1 MRRYFVQGKFG
12 RVFSILALTIW
23 SLISSQTI
31 AFSSIPEVKLD
42 KSDNQPPVLVSFNFD
57 YLDAQAGSE
66 LGLTLVMRDDKN
78 QMAGLN
84 GMTFS
89 APSGA
94 GTLQKEEGRYFF
106 DPRRQNLISRVIG
119 PGYIEETWRVKL
131 KVPSLV
137 GQWTALGI
145 SIRDFGENIG
155 NFSAVVILNV
165 ANDKPKAQLDW
176 EAKEKAKAEAKEKAE
191 AEARAKIDA
200 EIEAQDLADK
210 PLCDSNKAELIRVRD
225 SLNSYKKIN
234 PKSRAEINSTIESLN
249 SALDSKCVADI
260 SLLDFQREA
269 QKLMKSSSKK
279 STNITC
285 IKGKLTKKVS
295 GTNPKCPK
303 GYKVKV

>member
-1 MRRYFVQGKFG
+1 MQRFFVWGKLG
-12 RVFSILALTIW
+12 RISTGFISTVLILIL
-23 SLISSQTI
+23 SQTI
-31 AFSSIPEVKLD
+31 ALASIPEVKLD

-57 YLDAQAGSE
+57 YLEAQAGSE

-78 QMAGLN
+78 QMVGLN
-84 GMTFS
+84 GLTFS

-94 GTLQKEEGRYFF
+94 GTLQKEEGRYLF
-106 DPRRQNLISRVIG
+106 DPRIQKLVSRVLG

-155 NFSAVVILNV
+155 NLSAVIILNV
-165 ANDKPKAQLDW
+165 TKEKPRSQLDW
-176 EAKEKAKAEAKEKAE
+176 EAKEKAE

-200 EIEAQDLADK
+200 EFEAQDLADK
-210 PLCDSNKAELIRVRD
+210 PLCDSNKAELVRVRD
-225 SLNSYKKIN
+225 SLNSYKKVN
-234 PKSRAEINSTIESLN
+234 PKRRIQINSTIESLN

-260 SLLDFQREA
+260 TLLDFQREA
-269 QKLMKSSSKK
+269 QELIKSTSKK
-279 STNITC
+279 SATIRC
-285 IKGKLTKKVS
+285 IKGNLIKKVS

-303 GYKVKV
+303 GYVKK

>member
-1 MRRYFVQGKFG
+1 MKRFLVQGKFG
-12 RVFSILALTIW
+12 RIFSVLILTIW
-23 SLISSQTI
+23 SLIFSQTI

-78 QMAGLN
+78 QMFGLN
-84 GMTFS
+84 AMTFS

-94 GTLQKEEGRYFF
+94 GTLQKEEGRYYS
-106 DPRRQNLISRVIG
+106 DPRRQNLVSRVIG
-119 PGYIEETWRVKL
+119 SGYIEETWRVKL

-155 NFSAVVILNV
+155 NLSAVIILNV
-165 ANDKPKAQLDW
+165 TNDKPRAQLDW
-176 EAKEKAKAEAKEKAE
+176 EAKEKAEAEAKQKAEAD
-191 AEARAKIDA
+191 ARAKIDA

-210 PLCDSNKAELIRVRD
+210 PLCDSNKAELIIVRD
-225 SLNSYKKIN
+225 SLNSHKKIY
-234 PKSRAEINSTIESLN
+234 PKLGREINSTIESLN

-260 SLLDFQREA
+260 TLLDFQREA
-269 QKLMKSSSKK
+269 QKMIKSSSKK
-279 STNITC
+279 STTITC
-285 IKGKLTKKVS
+285 KKGKTTKKVS

-303 GYKVKV
+303 GYKKAS

>member
-1 MRRYFVQGKFG
+1 MQKFFVQGKFG
-12 RVFSILALTIW
+12 RIFSVLTLTIW
-23 SLISSQTI
+23 SLIFSQTI

-94 GTLQKEEGRYFF
+94 GTLQKEEGRYSF
-106 DPRRQNLISRVIG
+106 DPRRQNLVSRVIG

-155 NFSAVVILNV
+155 NLSAVIILNV
-165 ANDKPKAQLDW
+165 TNDKPRAQLDW
-176 EAKEKAKAEAKEKAE
+176 EAKEKAEAEAKEKAE
-191 AEARAKIDA
+191 ADARAKIDA

-210 PLCDSNKAELIRVRD
+210 PLCDSNKAELIIVRD
-225 SLNSYKKIN
+225 SLNSHKKIY
-234 PKSRAEINSTIESLN
+234 PKLGREINSTIESLN

-260 SLLDFQREA
+260 TLLDFQREA
-269 QKLMKSSSKK
+269 QKMIKSSSKK
-279 STNITC
+279 STTITC
-285 IKGKLTKKVS
+285 TKSKTTKKVT

-303 GYKVKV
+303 GYKVKT

>member
-1 MRRYFVQGKFG
+1 MWSKFG
-12 RVFSILALTIW
+12 RIFSILILTIW
-23 SLISSQTI
+23 SLILSQAI

-84 GMTFS
+84 GLTFS

-94 GTLQKEEGRYFF
+94 GTLQKEEGRYLF
-106 DPRRQNLISRVIG
+106 DPRRQKLVSRVIG
-119 PGYIEETWRVKL
+119 LGYIEETWRVKL

-155 NFSAVVILNV
+155 NLSAVITLNV
-165 ANDKPKAQLDW
+165 TNEKPKSQIDW
-176 EAKEKAKAEAKEKAE
+176 EAKEKSEAEAKEKSE
-191 AEARAKIDA
+191 AEAIAKIDA

-210 PLCDSNKAELIRVRD
+210 PLCDSNKAELMRVRD
-225 SLNSYKKIN
+225 SLNSYKKVN
-234 PKSRAEINSTIESLN
+234 PKRRIEINSTIESLN

-260 SLLDFQREA
+260 TLLDFQREA
-269 QKLMKSSSKK
+269 QKLIKSPSQK
-279 STNITC
+279 SATITC
-285 IKGKLTKKVS
+285 IKGKLAKKVS

-303 GYKVKV
+303 GYVKK